1 MKKKLVT
8 LALIF
13 AFSFIALP
21 IGGSDANAQRRS
33 YGDRDRYSS
42 YYGRQ
47 RYRDSYYGRDR
58 RWSRGKKK
66 RYYGY
71 KNYGQYRR
79 TQVGNRRYRYER
91 RYYWRDGSR
100 LSRLI
105 RVFY

>member
-1 MKKKLVT
+1 MKIKILAAGLV
-8 LALIF
+8 A
-13 AFSFIALP
+13 AFTFIALP
-21 IGGSDANAQRRS
+21 AESFNVDAQRSRWERRNGS
-33 YGDRDRYSS
+33 YGYAS
-42 YYGRQ
+42 Q
-47 RYRDSYYGRDR
+47 RDR
-58 RWSRGKKK
+58 RWNNRGKKK